1 MAEFE
6 KQTGIKKVLQ
16 KVGIDSLDKREKM
29 VLLGGGIFLL
39 CFFAL
44 QLVILPLWE
53 IRSSLQTSIERK
65 GRELEKISRL
75 KNEYQQLKL
84 QEGGI
89 EARIADRSS
98 GFTLFTFLDK
108 QATKAQVK
116 KQIKYMKP
124 STEEGDGNL
133 QESMVE
139 MKLQKIALKSLV
151 SYLKL
156 VESEE
161 NVVSIRRISIQQ
173 SGNEQGYL
181 DVILQ
186 ITTFEL
192 KGQG

>member
-6 KQTGIKKVLQ
+6 KQGRMKKILQ
-16 KVGIDSLDKREKM
+16 KVGVDSLDEREKR

-39 CFFAL
+39 CFFVL

-53 IRSSLQTSIERK
+53 VRSGLLTSIERK
-65 GRELEKISRL
+65 SSELEKIEQL
-75 KNEYQQLKL
+75 QDEYQQLKL

-89 EARIADRSS
+89 EARIAGRSP

-108 QATKAQVK
+108 QATKTQVK

-124 STEEGDGNL
+124 STEERDGNL

-139 MKLQKIALKSLV
+139 MKLQKITLKSLV
-151 SYLKL
+151 SYIRL
-156 VESEE
+156 VESEK
-161 NVVSIRRISIQQ
+161 NVVSIRRVSIQQ

-192 KGQG
+192 KGEG

>member
-6 KQTGIKKVLQ
+6 KQGPIKKILQ
-16 KVGIDSLDKREKM
+16 KTGIDSLDQREKR

-39 CFFAL
+39 CFFVL

-53 IRSSLQTSIERK
+53 VRSSLQTSIEHK
-65 GRELEKISRL
+65 SRELEKIEQL
-75 KNEYQQLKL
+75 KSEYQQLKL

-89 EARIADRSS
+89 EARIADRPP

-139 MKLQKIALKSLV
+139 MKLQKITLKSLI
-151 SYLKL
+151 SYIRL

-192 KGQG
+192 KGEG